1 MMRFIL
7 QRCPAC
13 LSERT
18 IDKLDNPDL
27 PKAVALV
34 EERCADCEPDGY
46 EEWFDAEGGS
56 IPTPLSLL
64 STSGALNMEH

>member
-18 IDKLDNPDL
+18 IDKLDNLDL
-27 PKAVALV
+27 PKAVARV
-34 EERCADCEPDGY
+34 EGRCANCQPDGY
-46 EEWFDAEGGS
+46 EEWFDAEDER
-56 IPTPLSLL
+56 IAPLA
-64 STSGALNMEH
+64 TGTEQ